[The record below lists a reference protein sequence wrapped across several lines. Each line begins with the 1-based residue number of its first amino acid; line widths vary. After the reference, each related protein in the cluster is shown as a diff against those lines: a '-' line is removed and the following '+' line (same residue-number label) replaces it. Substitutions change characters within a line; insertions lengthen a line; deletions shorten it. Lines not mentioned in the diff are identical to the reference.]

1 MLSQTCLDNIDWA
14 IFLCNAVPA
23 WSTQHCIG
31 YFPHKSFLFPMGQQV
46 ISLCNFD
53 PERSRHH
60 CRLFSSAKL
69 FVDWAMIGGEM
80 IDPLAA
86 GKYFS
91 FFFLSFFLYFF
102 EFSRIFFG
110 WKQRFWDVLVTYF
123 AQIDLPKYHKV
134 VYKYFNTFLRN

>member
-1 MLSQTCLDNIDWA
+1 MLSQTCLDNIDLA

-69 FVDWAMIGGEM
+69 LVDCAMIRWGNDRSTSSRQIIFLKNFQG
-80 IDPLAA
+80 
-86 GKYFS
+86 
-91 FFFLSFFLYFF
+91 FFLF
-102 EFSRIFFG
+102 ESNVLECAYYLFCIN
-110 WKQRFWDVLVTYF
+110 RFT
-123 AQIDLPKYHKV
+123 
-134 VYKYFNTFLRN
+134 

>member
-1 MLSQTCLDNIDWA
+1 MLSQTCLDNIDLA
-14 IFLCNAVPA
+14 IFLCNAVSA

-60 CRLFSSAKL
+60 CRLFSSATL

-86 GKYFS
+86 GKYFFFFF
-91 FFFLSFFLYFF
+91 FFFLSLFFWIFKDFF
-102 EFSRIFFG
+102 WLE
-110 WKQRFWDVLVTYF
+110 
-123 AQIDLPKYHKV
+123 A
-134 VYKYFNTFLRN
+134 TFLGCACYLFCINRFT